1 MSHKYTLDLE
11 AHRQPLVAIFQAVIE
26 QPKLTEKALNIILRT
41 YPKSGDGFYSRD
53 ELIAAYRSFAGTDGL
68 PDYDAGVL
76 ERLRR
81 KPVRTS
87 SGVTPVTVLT
97 KPFPCPGECIFC
109 PNDVRM
115 PKSYLSDEPGAQR
128 AEQNSFDPYLQ
139 TYTRLQSYH
148 NTGHP
153 TDKIE
158 VIILGGT
165 WSFYPETY
173 QIWFI
178 KRVFDALHDF
188 GKGIDGRQAVEDA
201 LLSSLAASPGSQCHQ
216 CDALTGGILSS
227 GITQVVQTVYKG
239 EMTRSREMADEIG
252 RGERAR
258 SPVDEYA
265 TWEELEAAHRENE
278 TAACR
283 MRRAGDRDTA

>member
-1 MSHKYTLDLE
+1 MKYKIARDLNE
-11 AHRQPLVAIFQAVIE
+11 HRQTLVALLESILSQPTLSKADLDRLVRRHARAAGTPIF
-26 QPKLTEKALNIILRT
+26 
-41 YPKSGDGFYSRD
+41 SRD
-53 ELIAAYRSFAGTDGL
+53 ELIQAYRAFAGSGEL
-68 PDYDAGVL
+68 PPFDAAVL
-76 ERLRR
+76 ERLRM

-139 TYTRLQSYH
+139 TMSRLRAYY

-158 VIILGGT
+158 VIVLGGT

-173 QIWFI
+173 QIWFV

-188 GKGIDGRQAVEDA
+188 GAGINHSAEVTA
-201 LLSSLAASPGSQCHQ
+201 LLRNASQLHPSATRSTCGSSAKLSLPRQPRPIIRSCRRSTGTRCAAHGNWRRHWQTPPSARPSSNMLRGRSWKPHIASTKPRPAAASG
-216 CDALTGGILSS
+216 
-227 GITQVVQTVYKG
+227 
-239 EMTRSREMADEIG
+239 
-252 RGERAR
+252 
-258 SPVDEYA
+258 
-265 TWEELEAAHRENE
+265 W
-278 TAACR
+278 
-283 MRRAGDRDTA
+283 